1 MTDWHAWHADYDD
14 PSSALAARLAVVQ
27 TLIER
32 ALAGAERVLSICAG
46 DGRDVLP
53 LLSPSVRARLIEL
66 DPELCV
72 RARGRAAAL
81 PHVEVV
87 CGDAAATDGYAG
99 LVPADVVLLCGVL
112 GNISDGDVQRVVRA
126 LPQLCAEGGRVIWTR
141 HRRAPDLTP
150 AIRGWLAEA
159 GFREL
164 AFESPAPDSWSVG
177 LHVSETPPQP
187 LEPGVRLFSFVR

>member
-27 TLIER
+27 ALIER

-72 RARGRAAAL
+72 RSRARAAAL

-87 CGDAAATDGYAG
+87 CGDAAAIDGYAG